1 MIYSS
6 KYVFRNTLYSF
17 EALLYP
23 IFFPSFLCS
32 AGGVRPLNLHKSWYG
47 GIRKLH
53 FDSKGA
59 IHKGCLHIRGGGRG
73 GGQAKVDRRGQGE
86 WGWLAKC
93 GHPLGKKI
101 IATIFVRFTQINEI
115 FSFSR

>member
-1 MIYSS
+1 MAELENYILTQKGPSI
-6 KYVFRNTLYSF
+6 KDVCTL
-17 EALLYP
+17 
-23 IFFPSFLCS
+23 
-32 AGGVRPLNLHKSWYG
+32 G
-47 GIRKLH
+47 
-53 FDSKGA
+53 
-59 IHKGCLHIRGGGRG
+59 GGGRG

-86 WGWLAKC
+86 GGWLAKC